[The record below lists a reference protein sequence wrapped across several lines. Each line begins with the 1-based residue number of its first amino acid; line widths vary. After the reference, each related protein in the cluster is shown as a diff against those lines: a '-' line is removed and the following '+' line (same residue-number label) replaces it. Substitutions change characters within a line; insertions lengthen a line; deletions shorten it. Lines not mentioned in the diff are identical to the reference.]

1 MTPAAFLFNTS
12 TVYVDDFHDAIKVCH
27 QLYPHYIS
35 KESLTDQQIRTFHTS
50 NFNVPKRFYE

>member
-12 TVYVDDFHDAIKVCH
+12 TVYVNNIHDAIKVCH
-27 QLYPHYIS
+27 WLYIHYNS

-50 NFNVPKRFYE
+50 NFVPKRFYE